1 MTIGISPNLLEDAT
15 ANYILVDLSGREVR
29 KGPIVQSQTGLDL
42 TGEAN
47 GNYILSVFVG
57 ERKEEWQIVKQ

>member
-1 MTIGISPNLLEDAT
+1 M
-15 ANYILVDLSGREVR
+15 LVDLSGREVR
-29 KGPIVQSQTGLDL
+29 KGLIAQSQTGLDL

-57 ERKEEWQIVKQ
+57 TRREEWQIVKQ